1 MVSGFKES
9 VPLYCVASVHG
20 SCSYVWVHL
29 DSESE
34 ERLKFASSAV
44 IYVNRSGFFQCSVE
58 HEGKSIKGN
67 LINVDVG
74 K

>member
-44 IYVNRSGFFQCSVE
+44 NRSGCFQCSVE
-58 HEGKSIKGN
+58 NEGKSIKGN
-67 LINVDVG
+67 LYVG